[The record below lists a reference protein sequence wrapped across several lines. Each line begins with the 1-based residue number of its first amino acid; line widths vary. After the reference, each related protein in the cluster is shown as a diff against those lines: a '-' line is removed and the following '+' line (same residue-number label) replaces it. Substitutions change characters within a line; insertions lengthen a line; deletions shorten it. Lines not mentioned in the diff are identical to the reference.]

1 MFDLN
6 IEIKINLDKS
16 KLKKPILI
24 AGLPGMG
31 LTGKQA
37 VDYLIESLNAFKIS
51 EIKTPFLTAPA
62 ITTHDG
68 IVDDMMSEIYTL
80 YYAKSGDLDL
90 ILFTGA
96 TQPPSA
102 EWQHLLS
109 YRIVEE
115 LSKYGIEVIYTLAAT
130 PIFTYKWDAQVYGVA
145 TSRDLLE
152 LLRLHGVIPMRG
164 EGMISGM
171 NGLLVGYGKKFG
183 INGAILLGETYLTNS
198 RDYIAPLAVLRA
210 LVRILRINVD
220 LTGMESLA
228 LEFHKQYMAT
238 LAKATAE
245 KKTDKSRLG
254 YIS

>member
-115 LSKYGIEVIYTLAAT
+115 LSKYALQNNIRHKIILMVELGDLREGIMPEV
-130 PIFTYKWDAQVYGVA
+130 
-145 TSRDLLE
+145 LLDT
-152 LLRLHGVIPMRG
+152 VKKVKK
-164 EGMISGM
+164 MI
-171 NGLLVGYGKKFG
+171 
-183 INGAILLGETYLTNS
+183 
-198 RDYIAPLAVLRA
+198 
-210 LVRILRINVD
+210 
-220 LTGMESLA
+220 
-228 LEFHKQYMAT
+228 
-238 LAKATAE
+238 
-245 KKTDKSRLG
+245 
-254 YIS
+254 